1 MEDPTAIRERPIPYN
16 SVERAWIREYVAS
29 QVELGVLRRVLPGE
43 EEPTF
48 TVGAV
53 LVKEGQ
59 SQQKFR
65 LCANLV

>member
-1 MEDPTAIRERPIPYN
+1 MHSDASTQECEAN
-16 SVERAWIREYVAS
+16 AKNYVAS
-29 QVELGVLRRVLPGE
+29 QVELGVLRRVMPGE

-59 SQQKFR
+59 S
-65 LCANLV
+65 